1 MTFRGIFASVAL
13 ASCIAFSGTYS
24 SSASADGNADAQ
36 KFVQQEHVDIAN
48 IMRAKGNDAQI
59 NAVLDKF
66 VDYDELARRSFGQPC
81 PPAVGGC
88 TNHWNE
94 LNEGQKNEVKGLLRQ
109 LVQKN
114 YRKQLVK
121 TLDYDIEYQD
131 ARTNQLGDAK
141 VRTQAKSKAKPRDP
155 AIQVD
160 YLVRGTGG
168 AYKVVDIVTEGSS
181 LTKNYYDQFHKMLTT
196 QGEGYPHVVK
206 KLNDKIAKKD

>member
-1 MTFRGIFASVAL
+1 MKFRRIFASLVL
-13 ASCIAFSGTYS
+13 ASCLAVSSFSS
-24 SSASADGNADAQ
+24 VASADANADAQ
-36 KFVQQEHVDIAN
+36 KFVQQEHVGIAN

-66 VDYDELARRSFGQPC
+66 VDYDELARRSFGMPC
-81 PPAVGGC
+81 PPAVAGC
-88 TNHWNE
+88 TNHWNAFTE
-94 LNEGQKNEVKGLLRQ
+94 PQKNEVKGLLRQ

-121 TLDYDIEYQD
+121 TLDYEIEYQD
-131 ARTNQLGDAK
+131 ARTNTLGDAK
-141 VRTQAKSKAKPRDP
+141 VRTQAKSKSKPRDP

-160 YLVRGTGG
+160 YLVRGTNGS
-168 AYKVVDIVTEGSS
+168 YKVVDIVTEGSS

-206 KLNDKIAKKD
+206 KLSEKIAKKD